1 MRRGSRR
8 RYRFIAIRF
17 QADEDCN
24 QRIIVGV
31 LRREPALDIQIS
43 RAAGLLG
50 LPDRDVLAVAA
61 RERRILISHDR
72 DTMPSHFER
81 FVREMTSPGLL
92 VVSQKL
98 AVRDAI
104 EQILLVW
111 SVSDAGEWRNCVGFL
126 PF

>member
-1 MRRGSRR
+1 
-8 RYRFIAIRF
+8 
-17 QADEDCN
+17 
-24 QRIIVGV
+24 
-31 LRREPALDIQIS
+31 
-43 RAAGLLG
+43 